1 MVKVSEITNIQ
12 LQKQIQKYKKILDQ
26 LVKERE
32 KRRARGEPGKELY
45 TPQEIAEIRGA
56 SSAPKQQAKPQP
68 KPVEK
73 VPAKDKS
80 ESTQDDYSAP
90 ELSMADVQL
99 EIDVDEIER
108 LKTEEESAKA
118 QTGEEEEEVRVTQLL
133 QLSKDQIAELKKAK
147 K

>member
-32 KRRARGEPGKELY
+32 KRRSRGEPGQELY
-45 TPQEIAEIRGA
+45 TGEEIAEMKAA
-56 SSAPKQQAKPQP
+56 SSAPRPNPRSNSRGASRNGSS
-68 KPVEK
+68 
-73 VPAKDKS
+73 D
-80 ESTQDDYSAP
+80 ESMSDYSAP
-90 ELSMADVQL
+90 ELSMSDVQL

-108 LKTEEESAKA
+108 LKKEEEVARLES
-118 QTGEEEEEVRVTQLL
+118 GDVEEVRVTQLL
-133 QLSKDQIAELKKAK
+133 QLSKEQIAELKKSK

>member
-45 TPQEIAEIRGA
+45 TPQEIAELKAA
-56 SSAPKQQAKPQP
+56 SSAPKQQPKPQP
-68 KPVEK
+68 KPLEK
-73 VPAKDKS
+73 APAKDKS
-80 ESTQDDYSAP
+80 ESTQDDYTAP

-118 QTGEEEEEVRVTQLL
+118 QTGDEEEEVRVTQLL